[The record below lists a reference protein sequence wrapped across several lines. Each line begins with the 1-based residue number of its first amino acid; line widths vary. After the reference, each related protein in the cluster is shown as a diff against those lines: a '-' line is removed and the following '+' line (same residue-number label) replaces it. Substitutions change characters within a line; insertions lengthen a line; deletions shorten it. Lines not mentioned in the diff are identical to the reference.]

1 MNPFRFLA
9 RPATVAGPAQP
20 ALGQARPRRP
30 GRAGLP
36 AALTLLALCHP
47 AAAQTP
53 APAPHHAASA
63 GAAVS
68 APPTPAAW
76 GLRQLF
82 DAAWAR
88 QPEAQALAARREVA
102 QAQQQAARAWTPAP
116 PAVEV
121 AGSRD
126 NGARYPSELQL
137 AVALP
142 LWLPGERG
150 GSQALATA
158 ERLAVESQASAA
170 QLRLAATLREAWWA
184 AQTAQLDVASAAAQ
198 LDLLRRLADDV
209 ARRTREGDLARAD
222 QFQAEA
228 AVAGAQAQ
236 LAQADAELA
245 TALAPLHALA
255 GPLES
260 LRDLAAHHQPETRP
274 DPAPPPAHATLQ
286 DLQQRVQVAQQAATL
301 ADRQRRA
308 HPELTLSSTRER
320 GAAGVAPQQTWT
332 LGLRWAFGDGP
343 RHAARVAQ
351 ARADASALQAEWAL
365 ERDRL
370 LAAQQAARSR
380 VDSAEQHRAAAQR
393 RADLAAQTRGFID
406 KAFQW
411 GQADLPTRLR
421 VEAEASEAQ
430 RQAQRAQLAL
440 AAAISAWRQALGL
453 LPE

>member
-1 MNPFRFLA
+1 MNPLRFLA
-9 RPATVAGPAQP
+9 RPA
-20 ALGQARPRRP
+20 LGQMWHRRP
-30 GRAGLP
+30 GLAGLS
-36 AALTLLALCHP
+36 AALAFLALCHP

-53 APAPHHAASA
+53 AQAPAHRQAASPGTAMPAPL
-63 GAAVS
+63 
-68 APPTPAAW
+68 TPADW
-76 GLRQLF
+76 GLRQVF

-88 QPEAQALAARREVA
+88 QPEAQALAGRREAA
-102 QAQQQAARAWTPAP
+102 QAQQQAANAWTPGP

-121 AGSRD
+121 AGSRES
-126 NGARYPSELQL
+126 GARNPSELQL

-150 GSQALATA
+150 GRQALATA

-184 AQTAQLDVASAAAQ
+184 AQAARLDVATARAQ
-198 LDLLRRLADDV
+198 RDLLRRLADDV

-236 LAQADAELA
+236 LAQAEAELA
-245 TALAPLHALA
+245 AALAPLYALV
-255 GPLES
+255 GPQDP
-260 LRDLAAHHQPETRP
+260 LRDLAAHLQPEARP

-286 DLQQRVQVAQQAATL
+286 DLQQRVQVAQQAANL

-380 VDSAEQHRAAAQR
+380 VDSAEQHSAAAQR
-393 RADLAAQTRGFID
+393 RAELAAQTRGFVD

-421 VEAEASEAQ
+421 VEAEASDAQ
-430 RQAQRAQLAL
+430 RQALRAQLAL